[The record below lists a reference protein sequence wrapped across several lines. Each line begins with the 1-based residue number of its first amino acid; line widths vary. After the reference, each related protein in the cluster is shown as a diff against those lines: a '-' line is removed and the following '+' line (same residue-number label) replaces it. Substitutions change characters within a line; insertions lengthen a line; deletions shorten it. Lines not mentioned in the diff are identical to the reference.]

1 MKLIDGGD
9 GERVSKGLDDMRR
22 KRTRAAARS
31 PKTAAAV
38 GATTRTRSFPCPD
51 DLWSEVERFAAE
63 RDLGSPAAAARL
75 LLRSGLS
82 VERRVRELQAAR
94 DWQIEQA
101 WSDVQAIAAGDRTF
115 GSWDEIEQAAERARL
130 RIRERKAAQRQ
141 VAANA

>member
-1 MKLIDGGD
+1 MG
-9 GERVSKGLDDMRR
+9 KGVANGRR
-22 KRTRAAARS
+22 KPTRATARS
-31 PKTAAAV
+31 RKRAAAV
-38 GATTRTRSFPCPD
+38 GATTHTRSFPCPD
-51 DLWSEVERFAAE
+51 DLWNEVERFAAE

-75 LLRSGLS
+75 LLRSGLT

-130 RIRERKAAQRQ
+130 RIREREAAQQR
-141 VAANA
+141 VAADA

>member
-1 MKLIDGGD
+1 MGKNGG
-9 GERVSKGLDDMRR
+9 KGRR
-22 KRTRAAARS
+22 GPTRPAGRAGKARS
-31 PKTAAAV
+31 TTAS
-38 GATTRTRSFPCPD
+38 THTRSFPCPD
-51 DLWSEVERFAAE
+51 ELWSDVEHFATE
-63 RDLGSPAAAARL
+63 RELGSPAAAARL

-101 WSDVQAIAAGDRTF
+101 WSDLQAIAAGDRTF

-130 RIRERKAAQRQ
+130 RIREREAAAVR